1 MATLTPTLALSAAA
15 DQVSTDALSFSV
27 TDELTVAEPIINLAR
42 KSIAT
47 GSAQSVLA
55 SNSAFSHVYLKCV
68 SSTNAAAFVQI
79 KLGGSAVIKLRV
91 GEFAFFPLYSGLT
104 VEAEAYTAAAVL
116 EYAQYSNG

>member
-1 MATLTPTLALSAAA
+1 MATLTPTLALT
-15 DQVSTDALSFSV
+15 STDASSDALSLSV
-27 TDELTVAEPIINLAR
+27 TGNLTIAEPIVNLAR

-47 GSAQSVLA
+47 GSAQDVLA
-55 SNSAFSHVYLKCV
+55 SNSAFSHVYLKCI
-68 SSTNAAAFVQI
+68 SSTDAAAFIQI

-104 VEAEAYTAAAVL
+104 VQAEAYTAAAIL

>member
-1 MATLTPTLALSAAA
+1 MATLKPTLSLS
-15 DQVSTDALSFSV
+15 STDLASDALSFSV
-27 TDELTVAEPIINLAR
+27 TDSLTVAEPIVNVSR

-55 SNSAFSHVYLKCV
+55 SNSAFSHVFLHCV
-68 SSTNAAAFVQI
+68 SSTNAAAFIQI

-104 VEAEAYTAAAVL
+104 VEAEAYTAAAIL
-116 EYAQYSNG
+116 EYAQYSNQ